1 MLLFNDIYDSIY
13 FEEVFNL
20 FLLTGVISY
29 ILMISNELLIYLT

>member
-1 MLLFNDIYDSIY
+1 MLLFSDIYDSIY

-20 FLLTGVISY
+20 FLLTGFISY

>member
-1 MLLFNDIYDSIY
+1 MLLFNDIYESIY

-20 FLLTGVISY
+20 FVLTGFIGY

>member
-1 MLLFNDIYDSIY
+1 MLLFNDIYDNLY

-20 FLLTGVISY
+20 FLLTGFISY